1 MACMAPVSTYP
12 KSFREM
18 IEQRQT
24 RHHTEDLS
32 LAILILEQPDREA
45 QLRLTPAKRLEAATN
60 LVK

>member
-1 MACMAPVSTYP
+1 
-12 KSFREM
+12 M